1 MNRRSRKI
9 HDARKEKIM
18 KKNSKMAHVKA
29 QVNNTFHVTQPP
41 CRKHKERTIKAPLKA
56 DKSTA
61 SGD

>member
-1 MNRRSRKI
+1 
-9 HDARKEKIM
+9 
-18 KKNSKMAHVKA
+18 MAHVKA